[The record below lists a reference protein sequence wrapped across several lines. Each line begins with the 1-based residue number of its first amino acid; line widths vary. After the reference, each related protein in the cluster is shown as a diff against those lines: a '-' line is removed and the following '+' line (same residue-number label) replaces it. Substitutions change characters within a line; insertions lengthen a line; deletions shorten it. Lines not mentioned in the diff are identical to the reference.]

1 MVESSLNGKL
11 ASFRLPD
18 ILTFLNLGRK
28 TGTLTLLNGARAAH
42 IHFSSGAIVFAWS
55 NQKKFRLGRVLQKK
69 KRIAS
74 DEARRIESI
83 MLEQGEKFGRVAV
96 EQNVLTEDELRDFL
110 KIQVSEILYDCFVW
124 EQGTFQFEDNAE
136 LPAYAVTISVDLANL
151 IMEGA
156 RRIDEW
162 DRCQSLLPSPEMV
175 FRVISTPEIPEKIT
189 LTLNEWKILFL
200 IDGIRSLA
208 DVCEHSEEE
217 ALEVYRLVYGL
228 YANKLIEPV
237 PEAEV
242 LAAALLAFEDQAKQ
256 QLPVN
261 EETTGVLRDDT
272 GLLISPQATLSY
284 RDVERVMKAK
294 LTLKETQAVFPLQEH
309 EYLIG
314 RTTSSQICLS
324 DPGVSSI
331 HARIYRG
338 PEGYVL
344 EDMNSRNGT
353 YVNETRIE
361 QKVLA
366 ENDTIRVGSSELV
379 YHIIFDAKPA

>member
-1 MVESSLNGKL
+1 MESSLNGKL

-28 TGTLTLLNGARAAH
+28 TGALTLLNGPRAAH

-55 NQKKFRLGRVLQKK
+55 NQKKFRLGKVLQKK

-96 EQNVLTEDELRDFL
+96 EQNVLTEDELHDFL

-124 EQGTFQFEDNAE
+124 EQGTFQFEDEAE

-162 DRCQSLLPSPEMV
+162 DRCQSLLPSPTMV

-200 IDGIRSLA
+200 LDGIRSLS
-208 DVCEHSEEE
+208 DVCEQSEEE

-242 LAAALLAFEDQAKQ
+242 LAAALIAFEDQAKE
-256 QLPVN
+256 QLPAR

-294 LTLKETQAVFPLQEH
+294 LTLKETQAVFPLQDH

-338 PEGYVL
+338 PQGYVL

-379 YHIIFDAKPA
+379 YHIVFDVKPA